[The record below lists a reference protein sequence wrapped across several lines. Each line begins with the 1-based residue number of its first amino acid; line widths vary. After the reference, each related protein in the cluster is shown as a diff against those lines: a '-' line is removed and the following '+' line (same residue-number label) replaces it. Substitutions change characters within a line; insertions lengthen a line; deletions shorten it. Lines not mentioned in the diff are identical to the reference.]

1 MPSTLEI
8 YRGPTVVGRVRL
20 QGRAVT
26 LGRGEGVDVEL
37 ADVPIADTP
46 AVVEPTAEGHWR
58 LRLGTSPAARR
69 GAILLRDGEAVPL
82 GALHLI
88 VRDDPGH
95 PGAKPRG
102 VEGEGPL
109 DRGVRDNPGH
119 PGGTALSLASPTRLA
134 QAHEVAAQAGGA
146 AANLYLEYAG
156 KRWPVGRRPLT
167 VGTAAD
173 CDVVVEDATVSRH
186 HCRLEPRGELLFVR
200 DLGSTN
206 GTQVDEVTI
215 LEAMVRPGA
224 RLRIG
229 NTCLHLD
236 ARERPMTTPGPDHF
250 HGMVGATPAMREL
263 YRLLERIAA
272 TDAPVLIAG
281 ETGTGKELA
290 ARAIH
295 AASGRRNGPLVVV
308 NCGAI
313 PEELIESEL
322 FGHEKGAFTHALA
335 TRDGAFA
342 QANGGTLFLDEVG
355 EISLPIQVKLLRVL
369 QEREFT
375 PLGATQSLSVDIRLV
390 SATNRDL
397 KEEVRAG
404 RFRSDLFYRLGV
416 IPIHLP
422 PLRERREDIPLLAN
436 HFVRIFNQMLGA
448 SVSGI
453 EPEAMRALVRY
464 NWPGNVREL
473 ENVIERAMVMA
484 DGKTVCTRDLLFD
497 AEMGVSAASG
507 SATVLSYREA
517 KATFERTY
525 LHNLLTTVNGNVSEA
540 ARLSGRLRSDLYA
553 MMNRH
558 DVKRAQFI

>member
-1 MPSTLEI
+1 MAASTVLVVDDDPTFADLLSMRLRRHGDEVRQAFNLSGAVRLLEEAPVDVVLCDLCLGRESGLDLLPRVHGLHPHLPVI
-8 YRGPTVVGRVRL
+8 VLTAHGTIEGAVEAIRQGAVGFVTKDADDAALLAEIERAVKEGGLRERVAHLETLVGERLAFESIIGSAPPMRQVLEQVGRV
-20 QGRAVT
+20 
-26 LGRGEGVDVEL
+26 
-37 ADVPIADTP
+37 
-46 AVVEPTAEGHWR
+46 
-58 LRLGTSPAARR
+58 ART
-69 GAILLRDGEAVPL
+69 
-82 GALHLI
+82 H
-88 VRDDPGH
+88 
-95 PGAKPRG
+95 
-102 VEGEGPL
+102 
-109 DRGVRDNPGH
+109 
-119 PGGTALSLASPTRLA
+119 
-134 QAHEVAAQAGGA
+134 
-146 AANLYLEYAG
+146 
-156 KRWPVGRRPLT
+156 
-167 VGTAAD
+167 
-173 CDVVVEDATVSRH
+173 
-186 HCRLEPRGELLFVR
+186 
-200 DLGSTN
+200 ST
-206 GTQVDEVTI
+206 
-215 LEAMVRPGA
+215 
-224 RLRIG
+224 
-229 NTCLHLD
+229 
-236 ARERPMTTPGPDHF
+236 
-250 HGMVGATPAMREL
+250 
-263 YRLLERIAA
+263 
-272 TDAPVLIAG
+272 VLITG
-281 ETGTGKELA
+281 ESGTGKELIVRALHTHSPRA
-290 ARAIH
+290 ARPFVAV
-295 AASGRRNGPLVVV
+295 S
-308 NCGAI
+308 CGAL
-313 PEELIESEL
+313 PETLLENEL
-322 FGHEKGAFTHALA
+322 FGHVKGAFT
-335 TRDGAFA
+335 GAA
-342 QANGGTLFLDEVG
+342 EQKMGLLSVANGGTLFLDEVG